1 MNFRTRRR
9 PDDVE
14 LNFVPLIDVLVVLL
28 IFLMVTTSFSRL
40 GQLKVDLPQA
50 ASDATAPTDNTIEL
64 AIGADGHYAIGT
76 QSIGADDLGR
86 LTAALR
92 QAASGR
98 QDPVLVLSVDRKTP
112 HERVIAAMTAARE
125 AGLQSLSFTVETA
138 GAAP

>member
-40 GQLKVDLPQA
+40 GQLKVELPQA
-50 ASDATAPTDNTIEL
+50 VGEGVASTIHEIPMAISAT
-64 AIGADGHYAIGT
+64 GAYT
-76 QSIGADDLGR
+76 LNSISISADDRAGLI
-86 LTAALR
+86 AALK
-92 QAASGR
+92 QEAGSYK
-98 QDPVLVLSVDRKTP
+98 DPVLVLSVDRNTP
-112 HERVIAAMTAARE
+112 HERVIAAMTAAIE
-125 AGLQSLSFTVETA
+125 AKLETITFAVETV

>member
-1 MNFRTRRR
+1 MNFRTRRQ

-40 GQLKVDLPQA
+40 GQLQVELPQA
-50 ASDATAPTDNTIEL
+50 ASDAAAPTDNTIDL
-64 AIGADGHYAIGT
+64 AISSAGEYAVGQET
-76 QSIGADDLGR
+76 LAADDVAG

-92 QAASGR
+92 QAARGR
-98 QDPVLVLSVDRKTP
+98 KDAVLVLSVDRNTP

-125 AGLQSLSFTVETA
+125 AGLENLTFAVETA
-138 GAAP
+138 GAP

>member
-40 GQLKVDLPQA
+40 GQLKVELPQA
-50 ASDATAPTDNTIEL
+50 VGEGVASTSHEIPMAISAT
-64 AIGADGHYAIGT
+64 GAYT
-76 QSIGADDLGR
+76 LNSISISADDRAGLI
-86 LTAALR
+86 AALK
-92 QAASGR
+92 QEAGSYK
-98 QDPVLVLSVDRKTP
+98 DPVLVLSVDRNTP
-112 HERVIAAMTAARE
+112 HERVIAVLTAARE
-125 AGLQSLSFTVETA
+125 AKLETITFAVETV

>member
-50 ASDATAPTDNTIEL
+50 ASDASAPTDNTIEL
-64 AIGADGHYAIGT
+64 AISAAGEYAIGQET
-76 QSIGADDLGR
+76 LAAENVAG

-92 QAASGR
+92 RAASGR
-98 QDPVLVLSVDRKTP
+98 KEPVLVLSVDRNTP

-125 AGLQSLSFTVETA
+125 AGLESLTFAVETA
-138 GAAP
+138 GTAP

>member
-64 AIGADGHYAIGT
+64 AISAAGEYAVGHAT
-76 QSIGADDLGR
+76 HRRRPSW
-86 LTAALR
+86 
-92 QAASGR
+92 
-98 QDPVLVLSVDRKTP
+98 PV
-112 HERVIAAMTAARE
+112 
-125 AGLQSLSFTVETA
+125 
-138 GAAP
+138 

>member
-50 ASDATAPTDNTIEL
+50 ASDATAPTDNTIDL
-64 AIGADGHYAIGT
+64 TISATGDYVVGT
-76 QSIGADDLGR
+76 QSISADHLAD

-98 QDPVLVLSVDRKTP
+98 ENPVLVMSVDRKTA
-112 HERVIAAMTAARE
+112 HEWVIAAMTAARE
-125 AGLQSLSFTVETA
+125 AGLETLTFTVETA

>member
-50 ASDATAPTDNTIEL
+50 ASDATASTDNTIEL
-64 AIGADGHYAIGT
+64 AISAAGEYAVGQETLAADNVAG
-76 QSIGADDLGR
+76 

-92 QAASGR
+92 GAASGR
-98 QDPVLVLSVDRKTP
+98 QEPVLVLSVDRNTP

-125 AGLQSLSFTVETA
+125 AGLENLTFAVETA
-138 GAAP
+138 GTAP